1 MIWAPRERHAD
12 CLNACRERPLK
23 QPDVARVAYA
33 PESLSDV
40 FERLACIV
48 RQDARGH
55 ALGLTSLEDP
65 GYRFLESRVRELTRN
80 PHRQREIKMPHP
92 DQVDA
97 RNGEDRVDILH
108 APSRFNQ
115 EAAQHAVVG
124 CSRFVRHVSGEKVIV
139 SDREGCAAASLGV
152 VAAGFYHP
160 GGVTS
165 GLNSGNDDSPC
176 SRVEDWTDEV
186 RFAGGGSD
194 QGGKTEGARLRGEI
208 PDRLNPEAAVLHVI
222 HNEVDAGAGQQTRD
236 SGRVE
241 FKNPRAEDHPAL
253 T

>member
-12 CLNACRERPLK
+12 CLNPCRERPLK

-97 RNGEDRVDILH
+97 RNGEDSVDILH

-124 CSRFVRHVSGEKVIV
+124 CSRFVRHVSGEKVVV
-139 SDREGCAAASLGV
+139 SDREGCAAASRGV
-152 VAAGFYHP
+152 VAAGFDYL
-160 GGVTS
+160 GGVTRR
-165 GLNSGNDDSPC
+165 LHPGNDHPSRSHSEHPADSPIMRKHSSVQQSEWGVKITLSNP
-176 SRVEDWTDEV
+176 SR
-186 RFAGGGSD
+186 GSPS
-194 QGGKTEGARLRGEI
+194 GTGSTSSTSSAAPRIRRSLRARYR
-208 PDRLNPEAAVLHVI
+208 AA
-222 HNEVDAGAGQQTRD
+222 
-236 SGRVE
+236 
-241 FKNPRAEDHPAL
+241 
-253 T
+253 